1 MTITIIRVKKIY
13 NFYFK
18 FVTSIIVKILNDFK
32 HRSIVDH
39 MIHFLA
45 LAIAFLRLCKRKVVN
60 FKAKKLAFHNI
71 THYIESTVY
80 ASISLT
86 PSYLVLLLT

>member
-1 MTITIIRVKKIY
+1 MTIRIIRVNFFY
-13 NFYFK
+13 NFYLK
-18 FVTSIIVKILNDFK
+18 FATLIIVKILNDFK
-32 HRSIVDH
+32 HRPIVDH
-39 MIHFLA
+39 MRHFLA
-45 LAIAFLRLCKRKVVN
+45 LAIASLRLCKRKVVN

-86 PSYLVLLLT
+86 PSFLVLLLT